1 MNVEDEIKKML
12 RHISNTKLQF
22 STFFKEKF
30 KKFQD
35 GRLYLL
41 QEKTTIQRRQA
52 FQQHAAFLSSL
63 SYQERFNEN
72 FPDATFTNWTEQ

>member
-1 MNVEDEIKKML
+1 MNFKTVE
-12 RHISNTKLQF
+12 RH
-22 STFFKEKF
+22 FKYKVKIFYIFLEEF

-63 SYQERFNEN
+63 PNQECLTEN
-72 FPDATFTNWTEQ
+72 FPDATFTN